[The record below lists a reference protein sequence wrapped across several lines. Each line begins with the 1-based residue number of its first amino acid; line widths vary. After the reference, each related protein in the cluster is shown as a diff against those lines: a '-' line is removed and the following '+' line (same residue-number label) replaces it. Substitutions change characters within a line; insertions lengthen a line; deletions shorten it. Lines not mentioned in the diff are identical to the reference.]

1 MGHLD
6 GRMTEEDVPTTGAVA
21 GVKDG
26 PTGQRTEQAPSKE
39 DGAEASL
46 EKASDVLHGGDKPDG
61 KDTPKSGA

>member
-6 GRMTEEDVPTTGAVA
+6 GRMTEEDAPTTGAVA

-26 PTGQRTEQAPSKE
+26 PTGQRIEQAPSKE

-46 EKASDVLHGGDKPDG
+46 ETASDVLNGGGKSDDKDKP
-61 KDTPKSGA
+61 KPGA

>member
-6 GRMTEEDVPTTGAVA
+6 GRMTEEDAPTSGAIA

-26 PTGQRTEQAPSKE
+26 PTGQKVEQAPSKD

-46 EKASDVLHGGDKPDG
+46 EKASDVLHGGDKHG
-61 KDTPKSGA
+61 GEDTPKPGA